1 MLYKFVTIKYKF
13 KMKTLLYSNDQKT
26 LHCEMIV
33 DAIGSNDEMTIMK
46 LMGVTENLVR
56 LGFNHD
62 IKPFTMVEAKKIA
75 KDLNLSLSIFET
87 GKSVEVVNAQEDP
100 FEVVTTSLP
109 NGQVGVTYSEEIV
122 VSGGNLVPGDFYE
135 IEYGTGN
142 NLPAGLQFNENT
154 LTLEGEPEEDGTG
167 FKLQISIIDSLGAKV
182 NFEESFDVAANS
194 IPQFISTAVTSGTVG
209 NVYTY
214 NIAATDLDNH
224 DLTIIATLKPDWL
237 TLTDNGDGTAILT
250 GTPTEAGNFDV
261 TIQVSDGIDTDDQS
275 FTIVVA

>member
-1 MLYKFVTIKYKF
+1 
-13 KMKTLLYSNDQKT
+13 
-26 LHCEMIV
+26 MIV

-100 FEVVTTSLP
+100 FEVVTTSLS
-109 NGQVGVTYSEEIV
+109 NGRVGVAYSEEIA

-135 IEYGTGN
+135 IEYGAGN

-194 IPQFISTAVTSGTVG
+194 IPQFTSTAVTSGTVG

-214 NIAATDLDNH
+214 NITATDSDND

-237 TLTDNGDGTAILT
+237 TLTDNGNGTAILT
-250 GTPTEAGNFDV
+250 GTPTEAGDFDV